1 MTRDN
6 LIAALKATDVFRG
19 ASDATLGRIA
29 ERMRER
35 RFYAGQL
42 LFARGDT
49 GDRLYYV
56 VSGRLRLSVVTEEGR
71 ELAFR
76 QATAGDVIGEIA
88 LLDGGARTADATA
101 LDAVMTMSL
110 DRTEALDLVKSDPGF
125 GNTVIAFLCRR
136 LRDTSQQLE
145 NIALFPIEIRLA
157 RFFLLLV
164 QAKGETAGAKV
175 LIEPRMSQSE
185 LALLIGASRP
195 KVNLGLGQLEDL
207 GALKREGDGFL
218 CTKSRLRA
226 IAGVED

>member
-1 MTRDN
+1 MIRDH
-6 LIAALKATDVFRG
+6 LIAALRGTEVFAG
-19 ASDATLGRIA
+19 AHDATLGRIA

-35 RFYAGQL
+35 RFDPGQL
-42 LFARGDT
+42 LFARGDA
-49 GDRLYYV
+49 GDRLYFI

-76 QATAGDVIGEIA
+76 QASTGDVIGEIA

-101 LDAVMTMSL
+101 LDAVVTMSL
-110 DRTEALDLVKSDPGF
+110 DRAEALDLVKADPGF
-125 GNTVIAFLCRR
+125 ASTVIAFLCRR

-164 QAKGETAGAKV
+164 QAKGEGSGAKV
-175 LIEPRMSQSE
+175 LVEPRMSQSE

-195 KVNLGLGQLEDL
+195 KVNLGIGQLEEM
-207 GALKREGDGFL
+207 GAVKREGDGFL
-218 CTKSRLRA
+218 CSRSRLRA
-226 IAGVED
+226 IAGIED